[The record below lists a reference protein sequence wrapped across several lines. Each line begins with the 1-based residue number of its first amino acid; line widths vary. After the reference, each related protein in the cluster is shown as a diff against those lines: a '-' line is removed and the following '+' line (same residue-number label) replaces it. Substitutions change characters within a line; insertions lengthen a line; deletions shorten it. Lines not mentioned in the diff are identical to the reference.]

1 MALLS
6 LLHVPFLSPACA
18 SHRHARGTRPDN
30 TSVKLPSYIR
40 HKVVTLQAKS
50 MRRIECTQTLR
61 THRLHPT
68 TGKEVRMKTVLAMVL
83 PIFFASAV
91 FARDD
96 TVVCRHFA
104 AIPVALASGE
114 PASSTVSGELCATED
129 ELRAGTT
136 VQLLIHGATYN
147 HDYWDF
153 GRVDGIEYSYAR
165 DVATH
170 GFPTF

>member
-50 MRRIECTQTLR
+50 MHRIECTQPWRKYRFT
-61 THRLHPT
+61 PPIE
-68 TGKEVRMKTVLAMVL
+68 KEFRMKTVLAMVL
-83 PIFFASAV
+83 PIFFASTV

-96 TVVCRHFA
+96 TVVCRNFA
-104 AIPVALASGE
+104 AIPVALASRE

-129 ELRAGTT
+129 EL
-136 VQLLIHGATYN
+136 
-147 HDYWDF
+147 
-153 GRVDGIEYSYAR
+153 
-165 DVATH
+165 
-170 GFPTF
+170 